1 MRVTLAQLTPLDG
14 PEVGDLYAARA
25 EFVREEL

>member
-14 PEVGDLYAARA
+14 PEVGDPYATGA
-25 EFVREEL
+25 ESVREEL